1 MMLVALPVE
10 LGFLTSVSLDWAKPF
25 TGRDLDLLILVG
37 FGFSSFFPVEFWAA
51 VNRREHWQY

>member
-37 FGFSSFFPVEFWAA
+37 FGFSSFFPVEF
-51 VNRREHWQY
+51 